1 MTKEKKASDSSTLA
15 SITEERCSYKAMI
28 EYVSIMK
35 LKGSTSIKYAKVYF
49 TFLESKA
56 IAAL

>member
-1 MTKEKKASDSSTLA
+1 MGINLLHLNQLPLTV
-15 SITEERCSYKAMI
+15 ERCNYNELI
-28 EYVSIMK
+28 EYATIMK

-49 TFLESKA
+49 SFLESKA

>member
-1 MTKEKKASDSSTLA
+1 
-15 SITEERCSYKAMI
+15 MI
-28 EYVSIMK
+28 KYTTIMK